1 VPVQAS
7 SMRSMVRFPVGV
19 ARKPESGQLVL
30 RPHEELPDKRIV
42 EEIEAGEV
50 KEIVAGVESE

>member
-1 VPVQAS
+1 MQAS
-7 SMRSMVRFPVGV
+7 SKRSMVRFPVGV